1 MTTGQTSSPC
11 AFCEGSGIWADSAG
25 GPPDPC
31 PLCDGS
37 GRVGVAGGA
46 ERVAAEEPASLPR
59 VLRSVRDL
67 SQAERQRLYEE
78 LHAVYDCRIY
88 PR

>member
-1 MTTGQTSSPC
+1 VITGQATAPC

-37 GRVGVAGGA
+37 GRVGATAEPSSAAG
-46 ERVAAEEPASLPR
+46 EPLSLPR
-59 VLRSVRDL
+59 LLLVLREL
-67 SQAERQRLYEE
+67 TQIERQRLYEE
-78 LHAVYDCRIY
+78 LHSVYDCRIY
-88 PR
+88 AR